1 MRFFKSK
8 GQTLVSLKKKQINIP
23 LTLLISVD
31 NFLKRTDKHLNQ
43 ISKKFKNKKI
53 AVRSSSNNE
62 DNLKTS
68 NAGKFKTYL
77 NIDPNNSVEVLS
89 KIWGVIKSYKQQSN
103 QNEVIIQEMVEHVKI
118 SGVYTTIDIHNYL
131 PLININ
137 YDESSDTTS
146 VTSGKNNS
154 KTLFIFE
161 EKIKKSKIKKFSS
174 LINVVNKI
182 KKISK
187 NNILDIEF
195 AIDKYNK
202 VFILQARPVV
212 IPKNKKI
219 ISRKTY
225 LNLMLKLEKK
235 ISKLQEKNYD
245 LLGNTNCFGVMPDWN
260 PAEIIGTKPK
270 PLSLSLYKEL
280 ITDHIWSKNRSI
292 YGFKSLEAHHLMT
305 VFYGTPFIDVRV
317 DFNSWLPES
326 LNKKTSNKLI
336 NFYLKKLK
344 KNKYLHDK
352 VEFEILFTCFT
363 LSTEDKLKKELKS
376 FNKKEIIEIKK
387 SLIEINRI
395 AFFNSEKELVKL
407 KKLKLQQSK
416 LESSNI
422 YSLNKIYYLIEDC
435 KKYGTLPFA
444 GLARCGFIAIDLLNS
459 FVEKKILT
467 QEEKNKFLN
476 TIDGI
481 ATNINKDNSNK
492 TKSNFLKKYG
502 HLRPNTYDITSLNY
516 REGYS
521 RYFDNTDKKKLHK
534 KQTFIFSKLQVSKIS
549 RFLRNNKLNI
559 NFEKLIKFIKS
570 SIYNREY
577 AKFVFTKSID
587 LIFENLII
595 FGKKHG
601 INRND
606 LAYIDI
612 HTILDFHY
620 SLDNSSIVSE
630 IKDKIKR
637 NKKTYFDNSLI
648 QLPETITST
657 NDLYYN
663 YKSIDI
669 GNFIT
674 QKKIH
679 AKPFFLKKNL
689 DLKLIKGKIIFIEN
703 ADPGY
708 DFLFSKKILGLV
720 TKYGGQN
727 SHMSIRAAEL
737 SLPACIGLGEAK
749 FNQLKNQK
757 MITLDCLNKLI
768 Y

>member
-1 MRFFKSK
+1 M
-8 GQTLVSLKKKQINIP
+8 Q
-23 LTLLISVD
+23 
-31 NFLKRTDKHLNQ
+31 
-43 ISKKFKNKKI
+43 
-53 AVRSSSNNE
+53 
-62 DNLKTS
+62 
-68 NAGKFKTYL
+68 
-77 NIDPNNSVEVLS
+77 
-89 KIWGVIKSYKQQSN
+89 
-103 QNEVIIQEMVEHVKI
+103 
-118 SGVYTTIDIHNYL
+118 
-131 PLININ
+131 
-137 YDESSDTTS
+137 
-146 VTSGKNNS
+146 
-154 KTLFIFE
+154 
-161 EKIKKSKIKKFSS
+161 
-174 LINVVNKI
+174 
-182 KKISK
+182 
-187 NNILDIEF
+187 
-195 AIDKYNK
+195 
-202 VFILQARPVV
+202 
-212 IPKNKKI
+212 
-219 ISRKTY
+219 
-225 LNLMLKLEKK
+225 
-235 ISKLQEKNYD
+235 
-245 LLGNTNCFGVMPDWN
+245 
-260 PAEIIGTKPK
+260 
-270 PLSLSLYKEL
+270 
-280 ITDHIWSKNRSI
+280 
-292 YGFKSLEAHHLMT
+292 
-305 VFYGTPFIDVRV
+305 
-317 DFNSWLPES
+317 
-326 LNKKTSNKLI
+326 
-336 NFYLKKLK
+336 
-344 KNKYLHDK
+344 
-352 VEFEILFTCFT
+352 
-363 LSTEDKLKKELKS
+363 
-376 FNKKEIIEIKK
+376 
-387 SLIEINRI
+387 
-395 AFFNSEKELVKL
+395 
-407 KKLKLQQSK
+407 
-416 LESSNI
+416 
-422 YSLNKIYYLIEDC
+422 
-435 KKYGTLPFA
+435 
-444 GLARCGFIAIDLLNS
+444 
-459 FVEKKILT
+459 
-467 QEEKNKFLN
+467 
-476 TIDGI
+476 
-481 ATNINKDNSNK
+481 
-492 TKSNFLKKYG
+492 
-502 HLRPNTYDITSLNY
+502 
-516 REGYS
+516 
-521 RYFDNTDKKKLHK
+521 
-534 KQTFIFSKLQVSKIS
+534 
-549 RFLRNNKLNI
+549 
-559 NFEKLIKFIKS
+559 LIKFIKS